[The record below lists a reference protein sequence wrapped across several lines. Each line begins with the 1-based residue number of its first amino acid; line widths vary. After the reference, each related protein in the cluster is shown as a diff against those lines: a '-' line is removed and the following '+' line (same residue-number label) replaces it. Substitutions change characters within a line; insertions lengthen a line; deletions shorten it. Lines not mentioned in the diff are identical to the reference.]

1 MPLLPYCEDGIP
13 LLDIALVMN
22 FYFIDG
28 FKHEV
33 RERVIA
39 CVEEYN
45 RVAGSH
51 LRHWSCKAGD
61 GKGRWKRFSAESIQ
75 STARLT
81 LEDNGSLVHF
91 LFAGGD
97 IVESA
102 SPFSIDCNLISEW
115 MQKKKGAQSFIRF
128 RLPWTWFSNNEG
140 DFPSFFNKFAS
151 TLQPRYGFGG
161 VGFALSADSSEASEM
176 SPAVYRLAQTQPFL
190 IVENGYYD
198 AKYLSHGIREGN
210 FLTALDDDW
219 AARLGGLDAIEA
231 ALGPEFIVRHY
242 RNGLTIQAGTEPN
255 PGGTSIYQTVPDAE
269 LDPGTTVKPLPIP
282 NAAERYPLY
291 HRLNQVLKPIRVPP
305 DKFTGSLQ
313 RDSPDPTA
321 FFDHAKSIE
330 WMNRFD

>member
-28 FKHEV
+28 FKYEV

-39 CVEEYN
+39 CLREYN
-45 RVAGSH
+45 RITDSQ
-51 LRHWSCKAGD
+51 LRHWSCNVGD
-61 GKGRWKRFSAESIQ
+61 GKGRWKRYSSDATQ
-75 STARLT
+75 STAHAV
-81 LEDNGSLVHF
+81 LENNLPVHF
-91 LFAGGD
+91 LFYGGD
-97 IVESA
+97 HLESA
-102 SPFSIDCNLISEW
+102 SPFSVDCNLVPEW
-115 MQKKKGAQSFIRF
+115 EQEKWFAQSFIRF
-128 RLPWTWFSNNEG
+128 RLPWTWFATNES
-140 DFPSFFNKFAS
+140 DFPSFFHKFAS

-198 AKYLSHGIREGN
+198 AEYLSQGIREGN

-219 AARLGGLDAIEA
+219 AARLGGVDVIEA
-231 ALGPEFIVRHY
+231 ALGSEFIVRRY

-255 PGGTSIYQTVPDAE
+255 PGGISIYQTVPDVG

-313 RDSPDPTA
+313 RDSPNPTA